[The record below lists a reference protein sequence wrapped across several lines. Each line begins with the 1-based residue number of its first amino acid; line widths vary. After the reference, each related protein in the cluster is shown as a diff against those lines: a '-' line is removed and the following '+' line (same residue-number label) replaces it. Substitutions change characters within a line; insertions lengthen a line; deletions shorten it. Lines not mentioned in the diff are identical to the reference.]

1 MIPLLPDPVWQEL
14 QLVLRLVLAT
24 SLGLLVGYEREQA
37 RKAAGLRT
45 HGMVSLGSALFAVIS
60 LHGFG
65 YLGDPARVA
74 AQVVS
79 GIGFLGAGAILQ
91 QRASVQGL
99 TTAAS
104 LWATAAIGLA
114 AGVGM
119 VALPVATALLIFLI
133 LRLGIYLRMS
143 EGEPGEIPKVE

>member
-1 MIPLLPDPVWQEL
+1 MIPGLPDPIWQEL
-14 QLVLRLVLAT
+14 QLILAVA
-24 SLGLLVGYEREQA
+24 LGLRVGYEREQA

-45 HGMVSLGSALFAVIS
+45 HGMVSLGSALFAILS

-74 AQVVS
+74 AQVVF
-79 GIGFLGAGAILQ
+79 GTGFLGAGAILQ
-91 QRASVQGL
+91 QRISVQGL

-104 LWATAAIGLA
+104 LWVTAAIGLA

-119 VALPVATALLIFLI
+119 VVMPVVTALLILLL
-133 LRLGIYLRMS
+133 LRLGLYLR
-143 EGEPGEIPKVE
+143 PGEDESSEETD

>member
-1 MIPLLPDPVWQEL
+1 MIPGLPDSIWQEL
-14 QLVLRLVLAT
+14 QMALRLVLAVT
-24 SLGLLVGYEREQA
+24 LGMLIGYEREQA

-45 HGMVSLGSALFAVIS
+45 HGMVSLGSALFAIIS

-119 VALPVATALLIFLI
+119 VVMPVVTALLVFLL
-133 LRLGIYLRMS
+133 LRLGLYLRMS
-143 EGEPGEIPKVE
+143 DGETGESQEVE

>member
-1 MIPLLPDPVWQEL
+1 MIPGLPDPLWQEF
-14 QLVLRLVLAT
+14 QMVLRLVLAVL
-24 SLGLLVGYEREQA
+24 LGLLVGYEREQA
-37 RKAAGLRT
+37 RKEAGLRT
-45 HGMVSLGSALFAVIS
+45 HGMVSLGSALFAIIS
-60 LHGFG
+60 IHGFG

-79 GIGFLGAGAILQ
+79 GIGFLGAGAIIQ
-91 QRASVQGL
+91 QRAQVRGL

-119 VALPVATALLIFLI
+119 LVLPVATALLVFLL
-133 LRLGIYLRMS
+133 LRLGLYFRLD
-143 EGEPGEIPKVE
+143 ETEPAGPEE

>member
-1 MIPLLPDPVWQEL
+1 MIPGLPDPVWQEL
-14 QLVLRLVLAT
+14 QLVLRLILAT
-24 SLGLLVGYEREQA
+24 GLGLLVGYERETA

-45 HGMVSLGSALFAVIS
+45 HGMVSLGSALFAIIS

-65 YLGDPARVA
+65 YLGDPARLA

-79 GIGFLGAGAILQ
+79 GIGFLGAGAIIQ
-91 QRASVQGL
+91 QRASVKGL
-99 TTAAS
+99 TTAAT

-119 VALPVATALLIFLI
+119 LVMPVVTALLIFLL
-133 LRLGIYLRMS
+133 LRLGLRLSIPDDES
-143 EGEPGEIPKVE
+143 EPD